1 LARAGAPI
9 IQIWNYADNWDTT
22 TKERTAENRTYSPSD
37 QMTQIAGNAA
47 THDAKGNLT
56 DYEINSKEYEVD
68 YYLDNHIIKV
78 DVQGL
83 VP

>member
-1 LARAGAPI
+1 
-9 IQIWNYADNWDTT
+9 
-22 TKERTAENRTYSPSD
+22 
-37 QMTQIAGNAA
+37 MTQIAGNAA